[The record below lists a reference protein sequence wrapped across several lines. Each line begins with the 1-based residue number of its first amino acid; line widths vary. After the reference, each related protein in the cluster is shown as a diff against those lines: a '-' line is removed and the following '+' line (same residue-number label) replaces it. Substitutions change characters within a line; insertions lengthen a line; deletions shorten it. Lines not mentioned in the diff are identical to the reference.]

1 LIKGETAEMAEEP
14 RKDEQ
19 GVRQDHRLPHKAWV
33 SLTTAVGRPLAVV
46 LAVIAIVFILL
57 LVVGLIWGLTW
68 YLIPIF
74 GSKEGLD
81 VTQRKELVQG
91 FASVVQALAVVLT
104 GTVGLI
110 GLLFTWRNLR
120 QTRESTQR
128 TLELTEQGQITERFT
143 RAIDQL
149 GDTDANEKPRLEIR
163 LGGIYALER
172 IDKESR
178 ERACHPTVMEV
189 LTAYV
194 RENSR
199 RDNEM
204 PLTAT
209 SVSNEEAEHDK
220 GLEQDEYLQYLHKK
234 WRGVPP
240 PVRRP
245 PTDIQAILDVL
256 RRRDEDHVPQ
266 QQRVPLD
273 LRGANLKLANL
284 KGADLQLAI
293 LDGADLAIAN
303 FQQANLQ
310 QANLRGTALQ
320 KGSLLG
326 ANLTGA
332 YLQEANL
339 TGADLRGASLQEA
352 DLQEAIL
359 QEAILQGADLQGAI
373 LTGVK
378 LQGADLQ
385 GAKLQ
390 GANLEGSWSFIQ
402 EADLEGAILTGVNLE
417 GVNLQGAEVTDEQLI
432 QAKSLEGATM
442 PDGQKYEDWIKDKE
456 GSGKDVEDV

>member
-1 LIKGETAEMAEEP
+1 MLVTLRATPLEEGETAEMAEEP

-46 LAVIAIVFILL
+46 LAVIAIIFILL

-81 VTQRKELVQG
+81 VTQRKDLVQG
-91 FASVVQALAVVLT
+91 FASVVQALAVVLA

-178 ERACHPTVMEV
+178 ERAYHPTVMEV

-199 RDNEM
+199 RDNEK
-204 PLTAT
+204 PLTPT

-220 GLEQDEYLQYLHKK
+220 GVEQDEE
-234 WRGVPP
+234 P

-245 PTDIQAILDVL
+245 STDIQAILDVL
-256 RRRDEDHVPQ
+256 RRREEDHVPQ

-273 LRGANLKLANL
+273 LRGASLGGANL
-284 KGADLQLAI
+284 LKANLRGANLQGANLQGANLRGTGLQEGSLQGANLQGANLQQADL
-293 LDGADLAIAN
+293 
-303 FQQANLQ
+303 QQANLQ
-310 QANLRGTALQ
+310 E
-320 KGSLLG
+320 
-326 ANLTGA
+326 A
-332 YLQEANL
+332 YLQ
-339 TGADLRGASLQEA
+339 GADLQEA
-352 DLQEAIL
+352 DLQL
-359 QEAILQGADLQGAI
+359 
-373 LTGVK
+373 
-378 LQGADLQ
+378 
-385 GAKLQ
+385 AKLQ
-390 GANLEGSWSFIQ
+390 GANLQGANLLQ
-402 EADLEGAILTGVNLE
+402 ADLRGAYLRGADLLKAKVQTQKQLKVAYGDETTMLPEG
-417 GVNLQGAEVTDEQLI
+417 LQRPAAWSKSIKEQDLDLMM
-432 QAKSLEGATM
+432 ALSKR
-442 PDGQKYEDWIKDKE
+442 
-456 GSGKDVEDV
+456 VEEQGNDLRGE